1 MVTCFP
7 SVLGRWSETYREK
20 VESTPLSTWKRESHP
35 ERRSPIQRRPRQ
47 AKGHEGLGLGTG
59 LPEPRSSVSLW
70 DTSLCQVSPCVLIA
84 SLQVVLKMTSTLRLW
99 RSHQSHQ
106 NRMLALS
113 GPLEFMFYSM
123 LGTYQETEA
132 HTGKSYFPNVTGQK
146 WFFPP
151 SIIIILLYQSAIYYT
166 VPTTWQGPIYN
177 AGIEGVRLACSL
189 WSQ

>member
-1 MVTCFP
+1 MP
-7 SVLGRWSETYREK
+7 SVSMCTHCLTSGGPEDDLDTKALK
-20 VESTPLSTWKRESHP
+20 V
-35 ERRSPIQRRPRQ
+35 
-47 AKGHEGLGLGTG
+47 
-59 LPEPRSSVSLW
+59 
-70 DTSLCQVSPCVLIA
+70 TSKPSKQ
-84 SLQVVLKMTSTLRLW
+84 
-99 RSHQSHQ
+99 
-106 NRMLALS
+106 RMLALS

-151 SIIIILLYQSAIYYT
+151 SIIIILLYRSAIYYT